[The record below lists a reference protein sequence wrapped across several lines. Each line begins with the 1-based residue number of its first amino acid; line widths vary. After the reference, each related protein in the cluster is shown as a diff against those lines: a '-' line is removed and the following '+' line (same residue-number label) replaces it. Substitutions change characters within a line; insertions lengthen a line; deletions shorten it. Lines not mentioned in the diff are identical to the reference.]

1 LTLFAEGRIII
12 FVGIARNCFRC
23 ASLTWQVADRA
34 EPDDLDDRPMT
45 TSPGRSYPLR
55 IAMAV
60 AIAMLIA
67 GCGSSPEAG
76 PKEPSSKVDAATT
89 VPSPAPSS
97 AVQGSFSQVGG
108 WIAYGGEDGIWAVD
122 PARPNRRIRLS
133 GAGRDPI
140 AWSSDGTKLLIRR
153 TSPRRLDGLWVLEAD
168 ATEKRLTD
176 GYDPTGGSFS
186 PDGSEIVYAD
196 RIAGRPAIYAQ
207 RLDGGAPRLILRST
221 RRVSFPD
228 GRSALAF
235 VYEPAL
241 SPDGTRIAYFDG
253 MYDHSH
259 HLWVANA
266 DGRERRLVLGKQVSA
281 AAGHVRSLTW
291 APNGEWLAFATDNSI
306 SLVRPDGTGL
316 RRVASPGVS
325 APGVQWSPDG
335 SRIAYLRIGQ
345 TCVSPTGKDEDFI
358 CEGTLSI
365 ANVDGIGEQ
374 VIGGIRTPLNSSI
387 AWNPSG

>member
-1 LTLFAEGRIII
+1 
-12 FVGIARNCFRC
+12 
-23 ASLTWQVADRA
+23 
-34 EPDDLDDRPMT
+34 
-45 TSPGRSYPLR
+45 
-55 IAMAV
+55 MAV

-76 PKEPSSKVDAATT
+76 PKKPGSKDAATT
-89 VPSPAPSS
+89 VPGPARS
-97 AVQGSFSQVGG
+97 AVKGSFGQVGG
-108 WIAYGGEDGIWAVD
+108 WIAYGGVDGIWAVD
-122 PARPNRRIRLS
+122 PARPNRRIWLS

-153 TSPRRLDGLWVLEAD
+153 TSPRRLDGLYVLEAN
-168 ATEKRLTD
+168 ATETRLTD
-176 GYDPTGGSFS
+176 GGDPTGGSFS

-196 RIAGRPAIYAQ
+196 RVGEGPAIYAQ
-207 RLDGGAPRLILRST
+207 KLDGGAPRLILRST

-228 GRSALAF
+228 GRSAPAF

-259 HLWVANA
+259 HLWVASA
-266 DGRERRLVLGKQVSA
+266 DGRERRLVLGKEVSA
-281 AAGHVRSLTW
+281 PGHVRSLTW
-291 APNGEWLAFATDNSI
+291 APNGEWLAFVTDNSI

-316 RRVASPGVS
+316 RRVASPGVT

-345 TCVSPTGKDEDFI
+345 TCLSVTGKDEDFT
-358 CEGTLSI
+358 CESTLSI

-374 VIGGIRTPLNSSI
+374 VIEGIRTPQNSSI

>member
-1 LTLFAEGRIII
+1 
-12 FVGIARNCFRC
+12 
-23 ASLTWQVADRA
+23 
-34 EPDDLDDRPMT
+34 
-45 TSPGRSYPLR
+45 
-55 IAMAV
+55 MAV

-76 PKEPSSKVDAATT
+76 PKQPSPKDEATT
-89 VPSPAPSS
+89 VPDPPRS
-97 AVQGSFSQVGG
+97 AVKGSFGRVAG
-108 WIAYGGEDGIWAVD
+108 WIAYGGVDGIWAVD
-122 PARPNRRIRLS
+122 PARPNRRLWLS
-133 GAGRDPI
+133 GGGRDPI
-140 AWSSDGTKLLIRR
+140 AWSSDGTKLLVRR
-153 TSPRRLDGLWVLEAD
+153 TSPRRLNGLYVLEAD
-168 ATEKRLTD
+168 GTERRLTD
-176 GYDPTGGSFS
+176 GGDPTGGSFS
-186 PDGSEIVYAD
+186 PDGSEIVYAA
-196 RIAGRPAIYAQ
+196 RVGEGPAIYAR

-228 GRSALAF
+228 GRSALAW

-259 HLWVANA
+259 NLWVANA
-266 DGRERRLVLGKQVSA
+266 DGRERRLVLDKEVSV

-291 APNGEWLAFATDNSI
+291 APNGEWLAFVTDNSI

-316 RRVASPGVS
+316 RRVASPGVT

-335 SRIAYLRIGQ
+335 SRIAYLRIGE
-345 TCVSPTGKDEDFI
+345 TCLSVTGKDEDLT

-365 ANVDGIGEQ
+365 ANVDGFGEQ
-374 VIGGIRTPLNSSI
+374 VIEGIRTPQSSSI

>member
-1 LTLFAEGRIII
+1 VVEVSRSAI
-12 FVGIARNCFRC
+12 
-23 ASLTWQVADRA
+23 S
-34 EPDDLDDRPMT
+34 T
-45 TSPGRSYPLR
+45 TAPTIRPGRSYPLR

-67 GCGSSPEAG
+67 GCGSSSEAG
-76 PKEPSSKVDAATT
+76 PKEPSSKVEAATT
-89 VPSPAPSS
+89 VPSAVRSS
-97 AVQGSFSQVGG
+97 AVQGSFGQLGG
-108 WIAYGGEDGIWAVD
+108 WIAYGGEGGIWAVD

-133 GAGRDPI
+133 AAGRDPI

-153 TSPRRLDGLWVLEAD
+153 TSPHRLDGLWVLEAD

-196 RIAGRPAIYAQ
+196 RIGGRPAIYAQ
-207 RLDGGAPRLILRST
+207 TLDGGAPRLILRST
-221 RRVSFPD
+221 RRVSLPD
-228 GRSALAF
+228 GHSALAF

-259 HLWVANA
+259 NLWVANA
-266 DGRERRLVLGKQVSA
+266 NGRERRLVLDKELS
-281 AAGHVRSLTW
+281 AAGHIRALTW
-291 APNGEWLAFATDNSI
+291 APNGEWLAFVTDSSI
-306 SLVRPDGTGL
+306 SVVRPDGTGL
-316 RRVASPGVS
+316 RRVASSRVDV
-325 APGVQWSPDG
+325 PGVQWSADG

-345 TCVSPTGKDEDFI
+345 TCTSPTGKDEDFI

-365 ANVDGIGEQ
+365 ANIGEQ
-374 VIGGIRTPLNSSI
+374 VIGGIRTPMNSSI

>member
-1 LTLFAEGRIII
+1 
-12 FVGIARNCFRC
+12 
-23 ASLTWQVADRA
+23 
-34 EPDDLDDRPMT
+34 MT
-45 TSPGRSYPLR
+45 ISRRRSYRLR
-55 IAMAV
+55 IALAV

-67 GCGSSPEAG
+67 GCGSSSEAG
-76 PKEPSSKVDAATT
+76 PKQPSSEGAATT
-89 VPSPAPSS
+89 VPGPTRS
-97 AVQGSFSQVGG
+97 AVKGSFGRVTG
-108 WIAYGGEDGIWAVD
+108 WIAHGGVDGIWAVD
-122 PARPNRRIRLS
+122 PARPNRRMRLS
-133 GAGRDPI
+133 GPGRDPI

-153 TSPRRLDGLWVLEAD
+153 TSPPRLNGLWVLEAD

-176 GYDPTGGSFS
+176 GWDQTGGSFS

-196 RIAGRPAIYAQ
+196 GIGGLPAIYAQ

-221 RRVSFPD
+221 RRVSFQD
-228 GRSALAF
+228 GRSALAY

-241 SPDGTRIAYFDG
+241 SPDGTQVAYFDG

-266 DGRERRLVLGKQVSA
+266 DGRERRLVLGKEVSA
-281 AAGHVRSLTW
+281 AAGHVRSLRW
-291 APNGEWLAFATDNSI
+291 APNGDWFAFVTDNSI

-316 RRVASPGVS
+316 RRVASAGVS

-345 TCVSPTGKDEDFI
+345 NCLSVTGKDEDLT

-374 VIGGIRTPLNSSI
+374 VIEGIRTPQWTSI